1 MGGACGEDLCG
12 CVLTPLPHPCC
23 DLQVTYKAPEPMG
36 EHYIAESF
44 DRGTL
49 DG

>member
-1 MGGACGEDLCG
+1 MTEF
-12 CVLTPLPHPCC
+12 VNVQHQTVVR
-23 DLQVTYKAPEPMG
+23 QVTYKAPEPMG

>member
-1 MGGACGEDLCG
+1 MKVQPNVNAPEVFSVMELF
-12 CVLTPLPHPCC
+12 PHLPP
-23 DLQVTYKAPEPMG
+23 QVTYKAPEPMG
-36 EHYIAESF
+36 EHFIAESF

>member
-1 MGGACGEDLCG
+1 MNVTQSSLVC
-12 CVLTPLPHPCC
+12 
-23 DLQVTYKAPEPMG
+23 QVTYKAPEPMG

>member
-1 MGGACGEDLCG
+1 MDVRFLF
-12 CVLTPLPHPCC
+12 V
-23 DLQVTYKAPEPMG
+23 QVTYKAPEPMG
-36 EHYIAESF
+36 EHFFAESF